1 MLLMERAFFVGL
13 TEHYAQSL
21 CLLGR
26 KLGIGQLSATGCAA
40 EIKVTHSDYG
50 NKAGSTEL
58 SNEVL
63 VRVRA
68 ITKIDQY
75 AYGLALTLSRLVLE
89 AERAARD
96 ESVALTLIYLYTR
109 LYSARSASAGPV
121 GCTVQDLMGAPER
134 RNQPPGRGGGV
145 NRDALEMIE
154 RIDALY
160 IGHALL

>member
-26 KLGIGQLSATGCAA
+26 KLGIGQLSATGCAT

-89 AERAARD
+89 GR
-96 ESVALTLIYLYTR
+96 
-109 LYSARSASAGPV
+109 RSAQGRV
-121 GCTVQDLMGAPER
+121 CGADTYIHGFIR
-134 RNQPPGRGGGV
+134 RAPRPRVRWGARFK
-145 NRDALEMIE
+145 I
-154 RIDALY
+154 
-160 IGHALL
+160 

>member
-1 MLLMERAFFVGL
+1 MRMLLMERAFFVGL

-63 VRVRA
+63 VRVRV

-96 ESVALTLIYLYTR
+96 ESVALTLIYTALF
-109 LYSARSASAGPV
+109 
-121 GCTVQDLMGAPER
+121 GALR
-134 RNQPPGRGGGV
+134 VRGSGGV
-145 NRDALEMIE
+145 HGSRFDGSSGAKEPAP
-154 RIDALY
+154 R
-160 IGHALL
+160 HAPR

>member
-1 MLLMERAFFVGL
+1 MSPPAVRALRMLLMERAFFVGL

-40 EIKVTHSDYG
+40 EIKVTHSDYS

-89 AERAARD
+89 GRRSAQGRVCGAD
-96 ESVALTLIYLYTR
+96 TYTLYTA
-109 LYSARSASAGPV
+109 LFGALDSASAGPV

-134 RNQPPGRGGGV
+134 RNQPPGRGGGK
-145 NRDALEMIE
+145 
-154 RIDALY
+154 
-160 IGHALL
+160 

>member
-1 MLLMERAFFVGL
+1 VSPPAVRALRMLLMERAFFVGL

-26 KLGIGQLSATGCAA
+26 KLGIGQLSATGCAT

-63 VRVRA
+63 ARVRA

-75 AYGLALTLSRLVLE
+75 AYGLALSRLVLE
-89 AERAARD
+89 AERAGTSLWR
-96 ESVALTLIYLYTR
+96 
-109 LYSARSASAGPV
+109 
-121 GCTVQDLMGAPER
+121 
-134 RNQPPGRGGGV
+134 
-145 NRDALEMIE
+145 
-154 RIDALY
+154 
-160 IGHALL
+160 